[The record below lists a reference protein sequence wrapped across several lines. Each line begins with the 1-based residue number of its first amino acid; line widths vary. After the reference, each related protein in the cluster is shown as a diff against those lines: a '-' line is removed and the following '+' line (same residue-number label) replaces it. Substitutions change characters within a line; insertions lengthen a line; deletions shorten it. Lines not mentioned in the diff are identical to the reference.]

1 MSQNYVGLQLAL
13 RCIDLQEKITNNRK
27 LAECAPSMEAAE
39 HYTERAQRFAGQL
52 KKANEMVNATVGAP
66 TPIPAENFLMLR
78 RENDGEYLTHGG
90 HSPYRKFTLWLNR
103 VKIDTF
109 TEGGPPNYWTGDN
122 FDSCVAKHVVL
133 FERALACHAGFITG
147 AETTKLPRTPFGFD
161 GISKHILIER
171 AKL

>member
-78 RENDGEYLTHGG
+78 RESDHTRLNHGG
-90 HSPYRKFTLWLNR
+90 GHNYRTFTLWLNR
-103 VKIDTF
+103 VQIKSF
-109 TEGGPPNYWTGDN
+109 TEGGAPDYRTGDGL
-122 FDSCVAKHVVL
+122 DKMIAEVVVL
-133 FERALACHAGFITG
+133 FERALACQAGFISEI
-147 AETTKLPRTPFGFD
+147 ETTKLPGTPFGFD